1 MWHTLDTIDV
11 VRKLKTNIN
20 YGLTEEE
27 AKVRLEK
34 YGKNSIDNK
43 KRESL
48 LIKFFSQFNDVM
60 VIILIVSS
68 IISAVITKIEGTG
81 DYLDSIIIIAIVV
94 LNAITGM
101 VQELKAEKSIEALK
115 NMSSPVV
122 KVKRAGNVISIPTE
136 DVVIGDLIYLESRK
150 LCSSRL

>member
-1 MWHTLDTIDV
+1 MWHTLDPIDV

-68 IISAVITKIEGTG
+68 IISAVITKI
-81 DYLDSIIIIAIVV
+81 
-94 LNAITGM
+94 
-101 VQELKAEKSIEALK
+101 
-115 NMSSPVV
+115 
-122 KVKRAGNVISIPTE
+122 
-136 DVVIGDLIYLESRK
+136 
-150 LCSSRL
+150 

>member
-101 VQELKAEKSIEALK
+101 VQEFKAEKSIEALK

>member
-122 KVKRAGNVISIPTE
+122 KVKKMFQ
-136 DVVIGDLIYLESRK
+136 Y
-150 LCSSRL
+150 

>member
-34 YGKNSIDNK
+34 YGKNRKKKK

>member
-1 MWHTLDTIDV
+1 MWHTLDTMDI

-27 AKVRLEK
+27 AKLRLEK
-34 YGKNSIDNK
+34 YGKNTIENK
-43 KRESL
+43 KKENL
-48 LIKFFSQFNDVM
+48 LIKFLSQFSDVM
-60 VIILIVSS
+60 IIILIVSS
-68 IISAVITKIEGTG
+68 IISALITKVEGTG

-122 KVKRAGNVISIPTE
+122 KVKRSGNVITIPTE
-136 DVVIGDLIYLESRK
+136 DVVIGDLVFLESRK
-150 LCSSRL
+150 LCSS